1 MTYRFSQIKK
11 CGPAV
16 GGPIIVAVHAL
27 DASLE
32 FRGGQRGQ
40 LLSGHSGCGRT
51 QVGQVVTGQG
61 RCWIK
66 HREKCIVTKIIKF

>member
-1 MTYRFSQIKK
+1 MTNRFSQIQK

-16 GGPIIVAVHAL
+16 GGPISVAVHAL

-32 FRGGQRGQ
+32 FRRAQRGQ
-40 LLSGHSGCGRT
+40 LLSGHSGGGRT

-61 RCWIK
+61 RRWNEQK
-66 HREKCIVTKIIKF
+66 REGSCPYSF